1 MWPMGDANV
10 LPSAVEEAA
19 RRLARATEAESII
32 LFGSRARG
40 DWRDDSD
47 WDLCV
52 ILPDG
57 VAPGKFTPITLWPLV
72 SGFGAPIQVY
82 PIRRTIFN
90 ERRGDLNSLSHDVDR
105 DGIVLFDKQGDHTRE
120 AVEEAMISDWRLR
133 RRRKAINYIRR
144 RLPSFP

>member
-1 MWPMGDANV
+1 MQPMGDANV
-10 LPSAVEEAA
+10 LPSAIEEAA
-19 RRLARATEAESII
+19 RRLARATEADSII

-52 ILPDG
+52 ILPDS
-57 VAPGKFTPITLWPLV
+57 VEPGKFTPVTLWPLV
-72 SGFGAPIQVY
+72 SGFGVPIQVY

-105 DGIVLFDKQGDHTRE
+105 DGIVLFDRQGDRDNE
-120 AVEEAMISDWRLR
+120 PR
-133 RRRKAINYIRR
+133 RGDVLA
-144 RLPSFP
+144 

>member
-1 MWPMGDANV
+1 MRPMGDANV
-10 LPSAVEEAA
+10 LPSAIEEAA

-57 VAPGKFTPITLWPLV
+57 VAPGKFTPITLWPTRFWL
-72 SGFGAPIQVY
+72 
-82 PIRRTIFN
+82 
-90 ERRGDLNSLSHDVDR
+90 RGSDPSLSDTARH
-105 DGIVLFDKQGDHTRE
+105 F
-120 AVEEAMISDWRLR
+120 
-133 RRRKAINYIRR
+133 
-144 RLPSFP
+144 